1 MKKIGVSMDW
11 FKSSRGK
18 KTEDYEKEYVTRYK
32 NDEKTKPKKKQASKP
47 KKSIETESYETDQ
60 EIKIQ
65 TKKEDPEPLSIKF
78 ESVKQEYNITIKN
91 LMNAKKEL
99 KNLKEGIEKSSNEYN
114 DMISK
119 VKLARADLLKTN
131 SELQEKTVES
141 ISSTEQTKKQSVLS
155 QEINDSK
162 RELSKIKEQI
172 NGYKNEL
179 ESVKMKV
186 DNSPDAKKMKEERER
201 LEKEIMQKRK
211 ELDSG
216 FRELK
221 FIKDEMAK
229 SGKKEGTDK
238 IVDAASAVVA
248 SMNQKLQTTITEL
261 NAVKQA
267 LEKERAQR
275 KKTT

>member
-1 MKKIGVSMDW
+1 MDW
-11 FKSSRGK
+11 FKSSRGE
-18 KTEDYEKEYVTRYK
+18 KTEDYEKEYLTRYK
-32 NDEKTKPKKKQASKP
+32 NGQKAKPKKKTTKH
-47 KKSIETESYETDQ
+47 KKSIEMEFSETEQKNEIETR
-60 EIKIQ
+60 
-65 TKKEDPEPLSIKF
+65 KEESTPLSIKF

-99 KNLKEGIEKSSNEYN
+99 KNLKENIEKSNN
-114 DMISK
+114 DYSDIVSK
-119 VKLARADLLKTN
+119 VKSTRADLLKTN
-131 SELQEKTVES
+131 NELQEKTEKNTKS
-141 ISSTEQTKKQSVLS
+141 MEQTKEQNVLT

-162 RELSKIKEQI
+162 KELSEIKEQI
-172 NGYKNEL
+172 NMYKTEL
-179 ESVKMKV
+179 ESAKIKV
-186 DNSPDAKKMKEERER
+186 DNSPDAKKMKEEREK

-211 ELDSG
+211 ELEAG

-248 SMNQKLQTTITEL
+248 SMNQKLQTTLTEL
-261 NAVKQA
+261 NAVKDV

-275 KKTT
+275 NKSA

>member
-32 NDEKTKPKKKQASKP
+32 NDEKSKPKKKKASKP
-47 KKSIETESYETDQ
+47 KKSIETKSYETDQ

-65 TKKEDPEPLSIKF
+65 TKKEDPEPLSTKF

>member
-32 NDEKTKPKKKQASKP
+32 NDEKTKPKKKKASKP
-47 KKSIETESYETDQ
+47 KKSIETKSYETDQ

-65 TKKEDPEPLSIKF
+65 TKKEDPEPLSTKF

-131 SELQEKTVES
+131 NELQEKTVES